1 MRRKTTQITDN
12 QKKLKA
18 TKIRK
23 KSKPMGLHAV
33 KHNRETADLDQE
45 VMRRS
50 QSKLGV
56 IERIGMRDTILPNR
70 RKTARKRSMIL
81 LVTNRT
87 ILVSSSPVMLDV
99 FSEFTTNKKLFKFEC

>member
-12 QKKLKA
+12 QKKSKA

-33 KHNRETADLDQE
+33 KHIRETAGLDQE

-56 IERIGMRDTILPNR
+56 IERIGMRGIILPNR
-70 RKTARKRSMIL
+70 SKTVRKRSMIL

-87 ILVSSSPVMLDV
+87 ILVSSSPFM
-99 FSEFTTNKKLFKFEC
+99 FSVNLLLINNSLNVNLI